1 MMNPNGGSRGN
12 GHDKGRLETML
23 QRGLVK
29 RTLVKRALVN
39 GILGGAGAAVL
50 SAVLAAAAMVAV
62 AHAQDAY
69 VIGVTGAMTGP
80 PASTNAPPIEGLRLY
95 VDRLNSSGGV
105 NGKKV
110 QLITLDDQ
118 AEPSKAAANAK
129 RLLTQDHVILL
140 ILSSLSSTY
149 APVVAE
155 TKRANVPLMFMGA
168 VCPKE
173 VYPPAEALQFC
184 TTAYA
189 GGYDSRATLAFI
201 KETAKAPVRLGFAAM
216 AIPLSR
222 GEIDYAE
229 EQSKIMGMTPVDKEV
244 IPPPTADY
252 TPFATK
258 LKDADPDW
266 VFSWAPWVTE
276 VRTFE
281 ALRRLAWQGNYIAW
295 SHIEA
300 ESELARVKDP
310 ELYVIGANSL
320 FQENLPVHKE
330 IADEVKKGSV
340 SYPAEQMT
348 EGWIGGLVLE
358 AALKAAGWPADAGKL
373 RAALENVK
381 VDTKGLRGGPIEWS
395 KDNHF
400 RTRQY
405 YRVYRWDE
413 TKSAIVQAKD
423 WVAYDVR

>member
-1 MMNPNGGSRGN
+1 
-12 GHDKGRLETML
+12 ML
-23 QRGLVK
+23 SA
-29 RTLVKRALVN
+29 TLVK
-39 GILGGAGAAVL
+39 GMLGPTCAAGVAVVLCFAAVYR
-50 SAVLAAAAMVAV
+50 AQ
-62 AHAQDAY
+62 AQDAY

-95 VDRLNSSGGV
+95 VERLNASGGI

-110 QLITLDDQ
+110 QLNIIDDQ
-118 AEPSKAAANAK
+118 AEPSKAATNAK
-129 RLLTQDHVILL
+129 RLVTQDNVILL

-189 GGYDSRATLAFI
+189 GGYDSRATLAYI
-201 KETAKAPVRLGFAAM
+201 KDTAKEPVRLGFAAM

-229 EQSKIMGMTPVDKEV
+229 EHSKTMGMTPVDKEV

-258 LKDADPDW
+258 LRDADPNW

-276 VRTFE
+276 IKTFE
-281 ALRRLAWQGNYIAW
+281 ALRRLGWQGNYIAW

-310 ELYVIGANSL
+310 KLYVIGANSL
-320 FQENLPVHKE
+320 FQDNLPVHRE
-330 IADEVKKGSV
+330 IAETVKKGSTQ
-340 SYPAEQMT
+340 YPPEQMT
-348 EGWIGGLVLE
+348 EGWIGGLALE
-358 AALKAAGWPADAGKL
+358 ATLKSVGWPADAGKL
-373 RAALENVK
+373 RAALENVT

-395 KDNHF
+395 KSNHF
-400 RTRQY
+400 RARQY
-405 YRVYRWDE
+405 YRVYRWDGAKAA
-413 TKSAIVQAKD
+413 TIQARD
-423 WVAYDVR
+423 WMAYDVK